1 MQLALDAMQVGT
13 PGIVE
18 ESIEWVLSVN
28 VELMSWNT
36 ELLQYIEENPAPPSI
51 LVKRGVHDSRTY

>member
-1 MQLALDAMQVGT
+1 MQLALDAMQVET

-28 VELMSWNT
+28 VELMS
-36 ELLQYIEENPAPPSI
+36 
-51 LVKRGVHDSRTY
+51 